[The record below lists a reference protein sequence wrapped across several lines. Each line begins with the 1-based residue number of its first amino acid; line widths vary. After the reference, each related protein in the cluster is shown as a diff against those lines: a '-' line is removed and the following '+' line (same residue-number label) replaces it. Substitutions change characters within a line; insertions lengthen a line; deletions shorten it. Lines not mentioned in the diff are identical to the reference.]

1 MRCFYAET
9 IGEPGAELEL
19 NRAEAA
25 HLFVTLR
32 GRPGERVALLD
43 GNGVSAEAEIL
54 AGRRLRVVA
63 RAPHAPPASR
73 VHLFCASP
81 RRRELDLI
89 LKQAAE
95 TGAASVNLIECDRSV
110 AAPDGGAAERW
121 RGIVIEGCKQSRNF
135 FAPALG
141 GPEPLAAAVRRAG
154 AAGMRMLFGSVSAT
168 GNRPRGLSGDV
179 ALFLGPE
186 GGFTPDEEAFMR
198 ENGVEGWNFS
208 PNVLRLETA
217 AACGVALL
225 KYLAEE
231 RA

>member
-9 IGEPGAELEL
+9 IGEPGTELEL
-19 NRAEAA
+19 NRAEAS

-54 AGRRLRVVA
+54 AGRRLRVVE
-63 RAPHAPPASR
+63 RELHAPPSLK

-95 TGAASVNLIECDRSV
+95 TGASGVNLIECERSV
-110 AAPDGGAAERW
+110 ATPDGGAIDRW

-135 FAPALG
+135 FAPVLG
-141 GPEPLAAAVRRAG
+141 GPESLSAAVRRVG
-154 AAGMRMLFGSVSAT
+154 ASGTRMLFGSVAAG
-168 GNRPRGLSGDV
+168 GNRPHGLSGEV
-179 ALFLGPE
+179 ALFVGPE

-231 RA
+231 RR

>member
-9 IGEPGAELEL
+9 IGEPGTEFEL

-32 GRPGERVALLD
+32 GRPGETVALLD
-43 GNGVSAEAEIL
+43 GRGVSAEAVIADARL
-54 AGRRLRVVA
+54 LRVICRRV
-63 RAPHAPPASR
+63 HLPPPSR
-73 VHLFCASP
+73 VHLFCAAP

-95 TGAASVNLIECDRSV
+95 TGAASVNLIGCERSV
-110 AAPDGGAAERW
+110 AAPDGGALERW
-121 RGIVIEGCKQSRNF
+121 RDIVIEGCKQSRNP
-135 FAPALG
+135 FAPAIG
-141 GPEPLAAAVRRAG
+141 GSEPLAAAVSRAARAG
-154 AAGMRMLFGSVSAT
+154 MVMIFGSVAAA
-168 GNRPRGLSGDV
+168 GFRPGALRGDI

-186 GGFTPDEEAFMR
+186 GGFTPGEEALMI
-198 ENGVEGWNFS
+198 ENGVAPWNFS

-225 KYLAEE
+225 NYLAGEGK
-231 RA
+231 